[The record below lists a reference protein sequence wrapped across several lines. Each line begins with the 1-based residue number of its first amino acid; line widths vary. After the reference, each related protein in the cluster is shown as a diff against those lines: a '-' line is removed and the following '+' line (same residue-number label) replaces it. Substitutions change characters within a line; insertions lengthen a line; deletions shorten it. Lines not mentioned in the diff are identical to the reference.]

1 MATKWFTNN
10 WRMPRNANQNKLINF
25 SRISDGVAP
34 GEFYKVSGNP
44 LYNLSNFT
52 YSFWLNRSSN
62 GAIQGILSRWSN
74 SGGGS
79 NEYIFRFN
87 GNAIEAYTPSSTI
100 PVLAAYFSTTAP
112 NAPLYD
118 KWIHYAFVKQGAK
131 IDYYID
137 GYLAAT
143 QTTNVPSGPI
153 GTSTAQTWIAQYG
166 GFTLEGSFAEPIFY
180 SAALSAGSNISIGD
194 AVDPNSDI
202 GKLYNAKSPF
212 SLSKK
217 PLAYYN
223 IDSQTMSG
231 TNTQLPNSAI
241 GNFVIDTPGTANSN
255 IVLPTQSSL
264 GLSTASKMSFSIWYF
279 LDASTASTTQ
289 GLFGY
294 NYGNAS
300 GSGLYIRRTSTN
312 INIVIGNNTL
322 TSNFRQL
329 QVTDGTTNQW
339 HHLAVVFDGTQTD
352 ADPATQDAKR
362 IKMYLNG
369 QETGAL
375 VAGSAGTIPNVLP
388 NGGSSGTGNR
398 NFRIGALEYGNAT
411 INDPWMG
418 KLSNAQIWTSAL
430 TSEDITTLYNSGSP
444 LTLMPNNDLSTTAL
458 TWYKMDGTSSF
469 SDTTTTWTFPN
480 AAHNHVTP
488 NYTTA
493 LRFDGSTDFIS
504 CGNNSS
510 LQITG
515 ALTLS
520 SWFKSSYSG
529 SNNQRIISKDDNANR
544 CYMTQ
549 LDGSGNAN
557 FYIWSSNS
565 GKAAVSTGTDY
576 RDGNWHHLVGVFDP
590 SASAAQR
597 LAIYIDGIN
606 VGYGNT
612 PETTIDNDTVDLEI
626 GRKQDGL
633 LSFNGDLSN
642 ISIFNTGLSSSQVT
656 TLFNAGTPEQ
666 DISFSPVSWWKLT
679 SGSAS
684 GTIIDTQGN
693 NNGTNS
699 NPGAETVNSDVVV
712 TEDTLPATS
721 VGYPASSLIVDSLIT
736 QTGYS
741 NSSLLWP
748 QANSDKMTCGPSPIT
763 ASSSNFTIS
772 VWIKKTD
779 QLPTDHD
786 VILCTGLTTTGSKL
800 QVAMTC
806 KDDDLYLFYN
816 SDQALTGDYI
826 VAKNALPEISPDP
839 WWHCVFVKDTLPGS
853 GKLYVNGSEAY
864 LDPAATADFSVNPL
878 VSNTDF
884 TIGDWDAT
892 SKPFYGNISNIS
904 IHGVS
909 FTQGEVTELYNNG
922 IPKNL
927 AQGPQQAALK
937 HWWPLDA
944 ANSMWDE
951 GTNTWYSRN
960 VKDAAQEGAMPN
972 SDVSY
977 MSGDAPNSFL
987 NAFNINMSIESFQGK
1002 SPISIN
1008 NAYSINMGYGDKQ
1021 TL

>member
-10 WRMPRNANQNKLINF
+10 WRIPRNANQNKTTNYSLDF
-25 SRISDGVAP
+25 DGSSRIDC
-34 GEFYKVSGNP
+34 GNDIQI
-44 LYNLSNFT
+44 FT
-52 YSFWLNRSSN
+52 QSHSYSFWVKKPTISE
-62 GAIQGILSRWSN
+62 G
-74 SGGGS
+74 
-79 NEYIFRFN
+79 YIFGYGIDSVVIFFGDGRIRF
-87 GNAIEAYTPSSTI
+87 YTGGLTSGTDFYSSTS
-100 PVLAAYFSTTAP
+100 LSTNTWYHVCCTYEK
-112 NAPLYD
+112 NGD
-118 KWIHYAFVKQGAK
+118 KK
-131 IDYYID
+131 IYID
-137 GYLAAT
+137 GSLDNTISTSGTIQTGGVGLTIAAR
-143 QTTNVPSGPI
+143 NV
-153 GTSTAQTWIAQYG
+153 G
-166 GFTLEGSFAEPIFY
+166 GSISHYFTGQLDGMCLFNY
-180 SAALSAGSNISIGD
+180 ALSPSQVTYLHGLNNPMTITG
-194 AVDPNSDI
+194 V
-202 GKLYNAKSPF
+202 
-212 SLSKK
+212 K
-217 PLAYYN
+217 PIAYYN

-264 GLSTASKMSFSIWYF
+264 GLSTANKMSFSIWYF

-294 NYGNAS
+294 NYGDAS
-300 GSGLYIRRTSTN
+300 GSGLYVRRSSNT

-329 QVTDGTTNQW
+329 QATDGVTNQW

-375 VAGSAGTIPNVLP
+375 VAGSAGTIPSVLP

-430 TSEDITTLYNSGSP
+430 QSTDVTTLYNSGSP
-444 LTLMPNNDLSTTAL
+444 LTLMPDNDLSTTAL

-493 LRFDGSTDFIS
+493 LRFDGLTDFIN

-510 LQITG
+510 LQIAG
-515 ALTLS
+515 SLTLS
-520 SWFKSSYSG
+520 AWFKSSAST
-529 SNNQRIISKDDNANR
+529 NQRIISMDS
-544 CYMTQ
+544 
-549 LDGSGNAN
+549 GS
-557 FYIWSSNS
+557 
-565 GKAAVSTGTDY
+565 STGRNYIIQLESSGYVRGIVWSGSTAY
-576 RDGNWHHLVGVFDP
+576 QGGTTSTTPGLNDGNWHHVALVYEP
-590 SASAAQR
+590 STR
-597 LAIYIDGIN
+597 VEIFIDGVSRDKNTSNIPSSIN
-606 VGYGNT
+606 S
-612 PETTIDNDTVDLEI
+612 IAQDLII
-626 GRKQDGL
+626 GRAAPATGNF
-633 LSFNGDLSN
+633 FNGDLSN
-642 ISIFNTGLSSSQVT
+642 ISIFNTSLTLSQVT
-656 TLFNAGTPEQ
+656 TLFNSGTPEQ

-684 GTIIDTQGN
+684 GTIIDTQGI

-699 NPGAETVNSDVVV
+699 NPGAETVNSDVTI
-712 TEDTLPATS
+712 TENTLPATS

-736 QTGYS
+736 ETGYS

-748 QANSDKMTCGPSPIT
+748 QASSDKMTCGPSPIT
-763 ASSSNFTIS
+763 ANSSNFTIS
-772 VWIKKTD
+772 VWIKKSD

-826 VAKNALPEISPDP
+826 VAKNALPEVASDP

-853 GKLYVNGSEAY
+853 GKLYVNGTEAY

-878 VSNTDF
+878 ASNTNF

-944 ANSMWDE
+944 GNSMWDE
-951 GTNTWYSRN
+951 GTTTWYSRN

-972 SDVSY
+972 SDISY
-977 MSGDAPNSFL
+977 MSGNAPNSFGNGSGSNL
-987 NAFNINMSIESFQGK
+987 DISDFLGNA
-1002 SPISIN
+1002 PDSIN